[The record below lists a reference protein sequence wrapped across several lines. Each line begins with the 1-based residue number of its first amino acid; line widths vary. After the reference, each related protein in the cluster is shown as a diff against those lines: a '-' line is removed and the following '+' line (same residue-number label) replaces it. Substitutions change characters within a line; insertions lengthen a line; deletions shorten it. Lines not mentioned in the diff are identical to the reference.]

1 MNEIDTF
8 IETFVDKVQQLEGAP
23 AALLVLL
30 ICLIFGYVLK
40 FVKSFPNRGIPLAVI
55 LCGGPMKLVLSEFY
69 KDQTPLRIW
78 IVRNLVIGCCIGFV
92 AWLLHNKILSRL
104 EDKLGLSPG
113 ADKPDAEKPPE
124 TKVTVPESNQTT
136 KT

>member
-1 MNEIDTF
+1 
-8 IETFVDKVQQLEGAP
+8 
-23 AALLVLL
+23 
-30 ICLIFGYVLK
+30 
-40 FVKSFPNRGIPLAVI
+40 
-55 LCGGPMKLVLSEFY
+55 
-69 KDQTPLRIW
+69 
-78 IVRNLVIGCCIGFV
+78 V

-113 ADKPDAEKPPE
+113 AEKPDAEKPPE